1 MTVMRINVVYSTQH
15 WIMPNILIA
24 ILIGLGAIILVV
36 EGMARKKK
44 GGSFLPN
51 MGKLFAENY
60 DKVKFWGSIVLM
72 IGYYFLLDKI
82 GFTVCSIIFLILFN
96 TLFAGKDRM
105 KDKKYHIG
113 SVVNSVVACVLVSI
127 VFGTVF
133 AITLPSGFCTLE
145 IPAWNFI
152 MY

>member
-1 MTVMRINVVYSTQH
+1 MRIDIVYSTQH
-15 WIMPNILIA
+15 WIMPKILMT
-24 ILIGLGAIILVV
+24 ILVLLGALIFVL
-36 EGMARKKK
+36 EGRARVKK
-44 GGSFLPN
+44 GGSFLPK

-60 DKVKFWGSIVLM
+60 DKIKFWGCLVLM
-72 IGYYFLLDKI
+72 AAYYFLLDKI
-82 GFTVCSIIFLILFN
+82 GFTVCSMIFLILFN

-105 KDKKYHIG
+105 KDKKYHIN
-113 SVVNSVVACVLVSI
+113 SVIISVVACVLVSI

-133 AITLPSGFCTLE
+133 AITLPSGICTIE

>member
-1 MTVMRINVVYSTQH
+1 MRINVVYSTQH
-15 WIMPNILIA
+15 WIMPKILIGILIA
-24 ILIGLGAIILVV
+24 LGAVIFIL
-36 EGMARKKK
+36 EGRARVKK
-44 GGSFLPN
+44 GGSFMPK
-51 MGKLFAENY
+51 MGKIFAENY
-60 DKVKFWGSIVLM
+60 DKMKFWGSIVLM
-72 IGYYFLLDKI
+72 AAYYFLLDKI

-105 KDKKYHIG
+105 KDKKYHIN
-113 SVVNSVVACVLVSI
+113 SVIISVVACVLVSI

-133 AITLPSGFCTLE
+133 AITLPSGFCTIE